1 MLEDIY
7 QLLVDSGNSEGAD
20 KLFQTTYL
28 ISKSTVNRFPDH
40 GQHNNNHAWLLS
52 RCAKKLDEALVHA
65 NKAVIIDPDNGAFLD
80 TLAEVYFQLGNR
92 SKAIEISK
100 KAVELLDGDKQ
111 VKRQLKR
118 FKTGK
123 PTDR

>member
-1 MLEDIY
+1 M
-7 QLLVDSGNSEGAD
+7 
-20 KLFQTTYL
+20 
-28 ISKSTVNRFPDH
+28 
-40 GQHNNNHAWLLS
+40 
-52 RCAKKLDEALVHA
+52 DEALIHA
-65 NKAVIIDPDNGAFLD
+65 NKAVSIDPDNGAFLD

-92 SKAIEISK
+92 SKAIKISK

-111 VKRQLKR
+111 VKRQLER